1 MKQIFLASSFFELV
15 CLAAGIDSGVYDT
28 TAAPALLGTDGVE
41 SSDELTGGSTDGGRA
56 GDSSGAGDAS
66 GNGSGSRERIQLL
79 SNPP

>member
-1 MKQIFLASSFFELV
+1 MKQIFFASSFFELV

-56 GDSSGAGDAS
+56 GD
-66 GNGSGSRERIQLL
+66 GSGPATVPETVPTLVNES
-79 SNPP
+79 SC